1 MTFGGAGTSRNTL
14 GGGQLQPWGG
24 CLRLMDPDTDSGM
37 GQSEP
42 PGAEPAGWLA
52 RTFSHLDNDARAA
65 RISHV
70 DVDGD
75 WGEGTPP
82 PGLRMMT
89 VMCNSHLEGSWHCPE
104 VLPPPPGYCALLW
117 KKQLREWK
125 RGHAANRRWSLLG
138 EYEG

>member
-42 PGAEPAGWLA
+42 PGAERAGWLA
-52 RTFSHLDNDARAA
+52 RTFSHLDNDACAA
-65 RISHV
+65 GISHV

-75 WGEGTPP
+75 FAT
-82 PGLRMMT
+82 
-89 VMCNSHLEGSWHCPE
+89 EGSRKAQLTGESSPCPLQSMGGVWPPE
-104 VLPPPPGYCALLW
+104 GWRCLPAECASAEPSDQDL
-117 KKQLREWK
+117 
-125 RGHAANRRWSLLG
+125 
-138 EYEG
+138 